1 MHSMENLKQN
11 HPVITSQQCPFKPKQ
26 TFSTSPSVVSR
37 RIYLSWLPYI
47 GSSGIGGGMLNMP
60 TLPKLISYPGQMK
73 MKAHDVPEKPQ
84 SPELTNESWV
94 LRSGLAGKEVLTFMG
109 ADAAGA
115 APCLWIH
122 TVTALLH
129 CWASLIWNQ
138 KILQKTPHKHSTAT
152 TSKSK
157 VPTSS

>member
-94 LRSGLAGKEVLTFMG
+94 LRSDLAGKEVPDIHG
-109 ADAAGA
+109 SWCCWCSPVSVNSHSHCSAAQLGI
-115 APCLWIH
+115 PHLESKNNSKNTTQTQH
-122 TVTALLH
+122 RH
-129 CWASLIWNQ
+129 HP
-138 KILQKTPHKHSTAT
+138 KIQST
-152 TSKSK
+152 
-157 VPTSS
+157 

>member
-47 GSSGIGGGMLNMP
+47 GSSGIGGGMFNMP

-73 MKAHDVPEKPQ
+73 MKAHGVPEKPQ

-94 LRSGLAGKEVLTFMG
+94 LRSGLAGREVPDTDGSCCCGTVSVTFT
-109 ADAAGA
+109 A
-115 APCLWIH
+115 
-122 TVTALLH
+122 TALLH
-129 CWASLIWNQ
+129 SWASLESKNI
-138 KILQKTPHKHSTAT
+138 QKTPHKHSTT
-152 TSKSK
+152 TTPKSK
-157 VPTSS
+157 APKSS

>member
-73 MKAHDVPEKPQ
+73 MKAHNVPEKPQ
-84 SPELTNESWV
+84 SPELPNESWV
-94 LRSGLAGKEVLTFMG
+94 LRSGLAGRE
-109 ADAAGA
+109 APDIQGA
-115 APCLWIH
+115 AAAAPVSD
-122 TVTALLH
+122 VTQAQLG
-129 CWASLIWNQ
+129 SLAFGIKN
-138 KILQKTPHKHSTAT
+138 
-152 TSKSK
+152 TSKNTTQTQHHHHPNTQS
-157 VPTSS
+157 T

>member
-11 HPVITSQQCPFKPKQ
+11 HPVITSQHCPFKPKQ

-60 TLPKLISYPGQMK
+60 TLPKLFSYRGQMK
-73 MKAHDVPEKPQ
+73 MKAHNVPEKPQ

-94 LRSGLAGKEVLTFMG
+94 LRSDLAGKEVP
-109 ADAAGA
+109 DVHQ
-115 APCLWIH
+115 CVSDIH
-122 TVTALLH
+122 GVPALLH
-129 CWASLIWNQ
+129 SWASLHLES
-138 KILQKTPHKHSTAT
+138 KIIHKTPHKHSTT
-152 TSKSK
+152 TPEPK
-157 VPTSS
+157 VPKSS